1 MSERGRDFSGEC
13 ITVRGAS
20 EGALDGADLIL
31 PLGELSCFSGRCGSG
46 ARAMAVDVIA
56 AESRRRFSQS
66 LTGTER
72 LSAGS
77 VARVAAEEITG
88 LPPAVLFRSASRGDL
103 SVGEYLAVD
112 DLLAQLFCVLADTHC
127 PQCRGACHSYSV
139 DQAVSEMTRRA
150 EGEGVLVIGPINLQG
165 NASVEATLSELQRA
179 GYRRI
184 RRAGRVTRLEEVA
197 AVAEEVGESGESL
210 YIVVDRVVVKAGGEG
225 RLAEAIRSARAI
237 GRGRSLVVTASGEGE
252 EVWLNHQ
259 LTCTQ
264 CGADYPHLSRED
276 FTIRGG
282 GGKEPSLAASATL
295 SGTTFGELT
304 QMTLD
309 EVCRYSAALDRSGV
323 LGGSRLPVQSAAL
336 IQALQHHL
344 AAASTLLVG
353 HIPLSRSMRDLS
365 DGERMRVVV
374 AAYITRGLVG
384 VLYVIPSPLSAL
396 DAEARTAVLK
406 ALESLVQ
413 AGNTVILID
422 NDVGV
427 MEACDTVV
435 HFADGKAAAPKTTT
449 PASVVDGDGHGGES
463 TDLPNRTEEGGGG
476 GAGVARVCQRSLRI
490 RGSDGGAGNLA
501 GLDVDIPLEQLV
513 VVSGVSGAG
522 KTSLLSGL
530 LLPALE
536 SSRRRWRRGGVA
548 GKNAVEVQADGIHRV
563 VDLSDPADGL
573 REQETVMGILGLFP
587 PVARLY
593 AESAANRGLTFPVEW
608 FQLDGA
614 GGRCTTCGGRG
625 RLDCEMEF
633 LEDLSLLCPTC
644 EGRRF
649 KAEII
654 EVTRRGISIAD
665 VLAMSVGE
673 AAEHFSANRRL
684 ASRLEGGR
692 SCGLQALCLGTVNSE
707 LERGELLRLR
717 LATELSRASHKDLLL
732 LDRSAA
738 GCHADDL
745 VLLLRILRSLVEARV
760 SILVADDDPRL
771 SGSADWVVELGPGRG
786 CEGGRIVSQG
796 PPRLE
801 ARG

>member
-1 MSERGRDFSGEC
+1 M
-13 ITVRGAS
+13 
-20 EGALDGADLIL
+20 
-31 PLGELSCFSGRCGSG
+31 
-46 ARAMAVDVIA
+46 
-56 AESRRRFSQS
+56 
-66 LTGTER
+66 
-72 LSAGS
+72 
-77 VARVAAEEITG
+77 
-88 LPPAVLFRSASRGDL
+88 
-103 SVGEYLAVD
+103 
-112 DLLAQLFCVLADTHC
+112 
-127 PQCRGACHSYSV
+127 
-139 DQAVSEMTRRA
+139 
-150 EGEGVLVIGPINLQG
+150 
-165 NASVEATLSELQRA
+165 
-179 GYRRI
+179 
-184 RRAGRVTRLEEVA
+184 TRLEEVA

-406 ALESLVQ
+406 ALESLVE

-530 LLPALE
+530 LLPSLK

-548 GKNAVEVQADGIHRV
+548 GKNAVEVQADGIHR
-563 VDLSDPADGL
+563 
-573 REQETVMGILGLFP
+573 
-587 PVARLY
+587 
-593 AESAANRGLTFPVEW
+593 
-608 FQLDGA
+608 
-614 GGRCTTCGGRG
+614 
-625 RLDCEMEF
+625 
-633 LEDLSLLCPTC
+633 
-644 EGRRF
+644 
-649 KAEII
+649 
-654 EVTRRGISIAD
+654 
-665 VLAMSVGE
+665 
-673 AAEHFSANRRL
+673 
-684 ASRLEGGR
+684 
-692 SCGLQALCLGTVNSE
+692 
-707 LERGELLRLR
+707 
-717 LATELSRASHKDLLL
+717 
-732 LDRSAA
+732 
-738 GCHADDL
+738 
-745 VLLLRILRSLVEARV
+745 
-760 SILVADDDPRL
+760 
-771 SGSADWVVELGPGRG
+771 
-786 CEGGRIVSQG
+786 
-796 PPRLE
+796 
-801 ARG
+801 